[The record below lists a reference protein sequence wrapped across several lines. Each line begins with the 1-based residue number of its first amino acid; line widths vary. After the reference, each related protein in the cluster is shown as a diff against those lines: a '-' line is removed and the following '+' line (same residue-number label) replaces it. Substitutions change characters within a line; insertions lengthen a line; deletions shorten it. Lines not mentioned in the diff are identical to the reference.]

1 MIESS
6 GQEIAMTTI
15 ILNYA
20 PYGTELAYNDL
31 RLALALVKKGEQV
44 RVFLLGDGVLC
55 ALNNQQTPDGYYN
68 IGRMLKSLSQRRHE
82 VFF

>member
-1 MIESS
+1 
-6 GQEIAMTTI
+6 MTSI
-15 ILNYA
+15 ILNNA
-20 PYGTELAYNDL
+20 PYGTELAYNGL

-55 ALNNQQTPDGYYN
+55 ALGSQQTPDGYYN
-68 IGRMLKSLSQRRHE
+68 IDRMLKSLSQRGHE